1 MLFRSDGYQSL
12 LQLDTMFSG
21 LTDIHKDWYLA
32 YRKYEWALYHYLN
45 GDYPLAL
52 SALDIAINNYGAELD
67 VVLGNALLLKG
78 KIYDILGDRKT
89 AVKLYRDCI
98 RLDNFTHAMENAEQY
113 IVTSFVRQGLD

>member
-1 MLFRSDGYQSL
+1 
-12 LQLDTMFSG
+12 
-21 LTDIHKDWYLA
+21 
-32 YRKYEWALYHYLN
+32 LN

-98 RLDNFTHAMENAEQY
+98 RLDNFTFAMENAEQY
-113 IVTSFVRQGLD
+113 LVTSFVRDGVD

>member
-1 MLFRSDGYQSL
+1 MGSEMCIRD
-12 LQLDTMFSG
+12 
-21 LTDIHKDWYLA
+21 
-32 YRKYEWALYHYLN
+32 R
-45 GDYPLAL
+45 AL

-98 RLDNFTHAMENAEQY
+98 RLDNFTFAIENAEQY
-113 IVTSFVRQGLD
+113 ILTPFTRQGVD

>member
-1 MLFRSDGYQSL
+1 M
-12 LQLDTMFSG
+12 
-21 LTDIHKDWYLA
+21 
-32 YRKYEWALYHYLN
+32 N

-113 IVTSFVRQGLD
+113 LVTSFVRERVD

>member
-1 MLFRSDGYQSL
+1 
-12 LQLDTMFSG
+12 MFSG

-89 AVKLYRDCI
+89 AIKLYRDCI

-113 IVTSFVRQGLD
+113 LVTSFVRERVD